1 MSLQKTFFFFFVFP
15 KGTTKKREMQN
26 KSIKNE
32 SRFCFEK
39 EKQSVLFFQNV
50 TSKKKFFFKNKRKM
64 SMSLILA
71 QNER

>member
-1 MSLQKTFFFFFVFP
+1 MSLQNREHSFCSFCKQ
-15 KGTTKKREMQN
+15 KEQQIEMQN

-50 TSKKKFFFKNKRKM
+50 TSKKKLFFKNKRKI

>member
-1 MSLQKTFFFFFVFP
+1 
-15 KGTTKKREMQN
+15 MQN

-50 TSKKKFFFKNKRKM
+50 TSKKKLFFKNKRKI